1 MLEKFLLEHN
11 IPEKVFS
18 IPEIETL
25 NEDLL
30 WEMSVIRPR
39 RSGLPYKIWLD
50 PMGVTRGNEHTFSP
64 RLKVEVD
71 GKFIPVEISDNPKIP
86 GSARKHGAK
95 EPEDFSEVK
104 RYIKKYKDIF
114 LAHFY
119 GELDENEVL
128 NFVGRE
134 DEADSFIVKFNSYKR
149 PDDDVKI
156 VYHFDTDEMVFVI
169 NVVMNGKTIRTDY
182 ALSRDKLFK
191 EANRLKK
198 AFEASGIYEE

>member
-1 MLEKFLLEHN
+1 M
-11 IPEKVFS
+11 
-18 IPEIETL
+18 
-25 NEDLL
+25 
-30 WEMSVIRPR
+30 
-39 RSGLPYKIWLD
+39 
-50 PMGVTRGNEHTFSP
+50 
-64 RLKVEVD
+64 
-71 GKFIPVEISDNPKIP
+71 
-86 GSARKHGAK
+86 
-95 EPEDFSEVK
+95 
-104 RYIKKYKDIF
+104 
-114 LAHFY
+114 
-119 GELDENEVL
+119 L